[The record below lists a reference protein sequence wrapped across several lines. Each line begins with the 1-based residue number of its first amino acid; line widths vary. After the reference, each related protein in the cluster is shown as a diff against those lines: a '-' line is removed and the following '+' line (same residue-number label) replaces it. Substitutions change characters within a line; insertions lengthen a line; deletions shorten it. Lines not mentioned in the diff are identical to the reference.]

1 MTILPNKKM
10 FQKDKIVEY
19 VMGFFCINHGYCL
32 KPFKNDKGNF
42 DSHFINQK
50 FDMDGKQYKQA
61 DSRTCTAKK

>member
-1 MTILPNKKM
+1 MCH
-10 FQKDKIVEY
+10 V
-19 VMGFFCINHGYCL
+19 FFCINHGYCL

-42 DSHFINQK
+42 DSQFINQK